1 MSHLGKVGRQ
11 PPKDSFARPK
21 IGGLAAGA
29 VGQNRGAFLG
39 FPGSASPRSHRT
51 RRAGRSAAVAYA
63 HYTAPGVASDGRP
76 RLDMV
81 IYSVTLCGVA
91 QCCDVT
97 IR

>member
-1 MSHLGKVGRQ
+1 MSHLGKAGRQ

-29 VGQNRGAFLG
+29 VGQN
-39 FPGSASPRSHRT
+39 PGISWVPKPSRPK
-51 RRAGRSAAVAYA
+51 GRSFRSSGLYA